1 MPTGKQ
7 GPKGGRGAPRP
18 QPLTATARLLGSPP
32 SSTRLAF
39 HRLDTEGR
47 RGCLFAARLLRAGHA
62 VTQISLNPAPRTPSA
77 CFTEEKTGAQRGV
90 ELTVINKL
98 EVRIRGE
105 RISW

>member
-1 MPTGKQ
+1 MPPGKQ

-77 CFTEEKTGAQRGV
+77 CFTEEKPGAQRG
-90 ELTVINKL
+90 EATCP
-98 EVRIRGE
+98 RILGL
-105 RISW
+105 

>member
-7 GPKGGRGAPRP
+7 GPKGGRGAPRQ
-18 QPLTATARLLGSPP
+18 QPLIATARLLGSPP

-77 CFTEEKTGAQRGV
+77 CFTEEKTGAQRG
-90 ELTVINKL
+90 EASCS
-98 EVRIRGE
+98 RILGL
-105 RISW
+105 